1 MKSFWSLIDLYQI
14 NDRLEEIVER
24 LKSIQ
29 AEMDGLSWQIGEV
42 NGWLDLLQKDVAE
55 GEKEL
60 KND

>member
-1 MKSFWSLIDLYQI
+1 MKSFWSLTDLYQI

-29 AEMDGLSWQIGEV
+29 AEMDGLLWQIGEV

-55 GEKEL
+55 GEKEMG
-60 KND
+60 ND